1 MKSGPNPGGMRMRPG
16 GGFNSSPGGISEHMD
31 ESATQQA
38 FSQKATSQQA
48 SQLTQQQLAQ
58 AAAQK
63 QQQQQQAPPREM
75 GTIGD
80 EVKRMGGDIVK
91 EMKQLFSFATWFGLE
106 PETMTPEEKE
116 KLKIIHQNYQKLD
129 QEQQAYARQK
139 YQEEQQRKKAAE
151 QEAAMKKQQEEAAQ
165 SQVVM
170 PSSPKKGAQGPGG
183 SKKQKATQMLQD
195 KRKKLGGP
203 GDIN

>member
-1 MKSGPNPGGMRMRPG
+1 MKSGPKPGGMRMRPG

-38 FSQKATSQQA
+38 FSQKAASQQS
-48 SQLTQQQLAQ
+48 SQLTQQQIAQ

-63 QQQQQQAPPREM
+63 QQQTQPREV
-75 GTIGD
+75 GTVGE

-91 EMKQLFSFATWFGLE
+91 EMKQLFSFAAWFGLE

-116 KLKIIHQNYQKLD
+116 KLKVIHQNYQKLD

-139 YQEEQQRKKAAE
+139 FQEEQQRKKMVE
-151 QEAAMKKQQEEAAQ
+151 EEAAMKKQQEEAAQ
-165 SQVVM
+165 SEVVM